1 MESFFTGCAGICP
14 QPVKDVEKTFFY
26 YIICFQHLIN
36 EWIHPFALFLCSITG
51 AYCLVKEGRTPI
63 MKNISDLWNQALGQ
77 IEKKLSKPSFETW
90 MKSTKAHSLQGDTLI
105 ITAPNEFA
113 RDWLESRYLH
123 LIADTIYD
131 LTGEELS
138 IKFVI
143 PQNQNEE
150 EFMPKSPIKK
160 MSKEDEPA
168 DFPQNML
175 NPKYTFDTFVIG
187 SGNRFAHAASL
198 AVAEAPAKAYNP
210 LFIYGGVGLG
220 KTHLMHAIGHYVIEH
235 NPSAKVVYSSSEKF
249 TNEFIN
255 SIRDNKAVD
264 FRNRYRN
271 VDVLLIDDIQ
281 FLAGKEQTQEEFF
294 HTFNTLHEESK
305 QIVISSDR
313 PPKEIPTL
321 EDRLRSRFEWGLI
334 TDITPPDLETRIAI
348 LRKKAKAEGLDIP
361 NEVMLYIAN
370 QIDSNIRE
378 LEGALIRVV
387 AYSSLINK
395 DINADLAAE
404 ALKDIIPSSKPK
416 IITIKDIQRVVG
428 QQFNIKLEDFKA
440 KKRTKSVAFPRQI
453 AMYLSREMT
462 DSSLPKIGE
471 EFGGRDHT
479 TVIHAHEK
487 ISKLLNDDEQL
498 QQQIKEIKEQ
508 LR

>member
-1 MESFFTGCAGICP
+1 ME
-14 QPVKDVEKTFFY
+14 
-26 YIICFQHLIN
+26 
-36 EWIHPFALFLCSITG
+36 
-51 AYCLVKEGRTPI
+51 
-63 MKNISDLWNQALGQ
+63 NIDDLWDQTLQ
-77 IEKKLSKPSFETW
+77 QLQKKVSKPSFETW
-90 MKSTKAHSLQGDTLI
+90 LKSTKAYSLKKNDLT

-113 RDWLESRYLH
+113 RDWLESHYSE
-123 LIADTIYD
+123 LISETLYHV
-131 LTGEELS
+131 TGEELDVRF
-138 IKFVI
+138 II
-143 PQNQNEE
+143 PQSQTEE
-150 EFMPKSPIKK
+150 DFDYTPPNRRKINN
-160 MSKEDEPA
+160 DEPNQ
-168 DFPQNML
+168 FKPSML

-235 NPSAKVVYSSSEKF
+235 NPNAKVVYLSSEKF

-264 FRNRYRN
+264 FRNKYRN

-294 HTFNTLHEESK
+294 HTFNALHEESK

-313 PPKEIPTL
+313 APKEIPTL

-348 LRKKAKAEGLDIP
+348 LRKKARAEGLDIP

-404 ALKDIIPSSKPK
+404 ALKDIIPNSKPK
-416 IITIKDIQRVVG
+416 VIYINDIQKVVG
-428 QQFNIKLEDFKA
+428 QVFQIKLEDFKA
-440 KKRTKSVAFPRQI
+440 KKRTKSVAFPRQV
-453 AMYLSREMT
+453 AMYLSRELT

-487 ISKLLNDDEQL
+487 ISRLAKTDVQL
-498 QQQIKEIKEQ
+498 QKQIEEICEILKQ
-508 LR
+508 

>member
-1 MESFFTGCAGICP
+1 ME
-14 QPVKDVEKTFFY
+14 
-26 YIICFQHLIN
+26 
-36 EWIHPFALFLCSITG
+36 
-51 AYCLVKEGRTPI
+51 
-63 MKNISDLWNQALGQ
+63 NIADLWNNALAN
-77 IEKKLSKPSFETW
+77 IEKKISKPSFDTW
-90 MKSTKAHSLQGDTLI
+90 LKSTKAHSLQGDTLVVK
-105 ITAPNEFA
+105 APNEFA
-113 RDWLESRYLH
+113 RDWLEERYSQ
-123 LIADTIYD
+123 LISGILYD
-131 LTGEELS
+131 ITGEELGV
-138 IKFVI
+138 KFII
-143 PQNQNEE
+143 PQNQSEE
-150 EFMPKSPIKK
+150 EVDLPLPPKKK
-160 MSKEDEPA
+160 KPEEEHQELPLT
-168 DFPQNML
+168 ML

-220 KTHLMHAIGHYVIEH
+220 KTHLMHAIGHYVLDH
-235 NPSAKVVYSSSEKF
+235 NPSAKVVYLSSEKF

-255 SIRDNKAVD
+255 SIRDNKAGD
-264 FRNRYRN
+264 FRDKYRN

-305 QIVISSDR
+305 QIIISSDR

-416 IITIKDIQRVVG
+416 VITIHEIQRVVG
-428 QQFNIKLEDFKA
+428 EHFNVKLEDFKA

-453 AMYLSREMT
+453 AMYLSRELT
-462 DSSLPKIGE
+462 DFSLPKIGE

-487 ISKLLNDDEQL
+487 ISKMLQSDSQFEKQL
-498 QQQIKEIKEQ
+498 KEINELLKV
-508 LR
+508 

>member
-1 MESFFTGCAGICP
+1 
-14 QPVKDVEKTFFY
+14 
-26 YIICFQHLIN
+26 L
-36 EWIHPFALFLCSITG
+36 
-51 AYCLVKEGRTPI
+51 
-63 MKNISDLWNQALGQ
+63 KNIADLWNAALGN
-77 IEKKLSKPSFETW
+77 IEKKISKPSFDTW
-90 MKSTKAHSLQGDTLI
+90 LKSTKAHSLQGDLLV

-113 RDWLESRYLH
+113 RDWLEERYSH
-123 LIADTIYD
+123 LISTI
-131 LTGEELS
+131 LAEITGEELTV
-138 IKFVI
+138 KFII
-143 PQNQNEE
+143 PQNQDEE
-150 EFMPKSPIKK
+150 EI
-160 MSKEDEPA
+160 DLPA
-168 DFPQNML
+168 PQKRAKREEEIVELPQNVL
-175 NPKYTFDTFVIG
+175 NTKYTFDTFVIG

-220 KTHLMHAIGHYVIEH
+220 KTHLMHAIGHYVLDH
-235 NPSAKVVYSSSEKF
+235 NPSAKVVYLSSEKF

-255 SIRDNKAVD
+255 SIRDNKAIE
-264 FRNRYRN
+264 FRNKYRN

-281 FLAGKEQTQEEFF
+281 FLAGKESTQEEFF

-305 QIVISSDR
+305 QIIISSDR
-313 PPKEIPTL
+313 PPREIPTL

-416 IITIKDIQRVVG
+416 IVTILDIQKVVG
-428 QQFNIKLEDFKA
+428 QNYNIKLEDFKA

-453 AMYLSREMT
+453 AMYLSRELT
-462 DSSLPKIGE
+462 DYSLPKIGE

-487 ISKLLNDDEQL
+487 ISKLLQTDSQL
-498 QQQIKEIKEQ
+498 EKQLKEIKEM
-508 LR
+508 LKV

>member
-1 MESFFTGCAGICP
+1 ME
-14 QPVKDVEKTFFY
+14 
-26 YIICFQHLIN
+26 
-36 EWIHPFALFLCSITG
+36 
-51 AYCLVKEGRTPI
+51 
-63 MKNISDLWNQALGQ
+63 NISDLWNSTLKEL
-77 IEKKLSKPSFETW
+77 EKKVSKPSYETW
-90 MKSTKAHSLQGDTLI
+90 LKSTKAYSLKKDVLT

-113 RDWLESRYLH
+113 RDWLESHYSDLISETIIH
-123 LIADTIYD
+123 LMGAELTIRF
-131 LTGEELS
+131 
-138 IKFVI
+138 II
-143 PQNQNEE
+143 PQSQTEE
-150 EFMPKSPIKK
+150 EFDYPPVQKNKTMH
-160 MSKEDEPA
+160 DEPNH
-168 DFPQNML
+168 FPQSML
-175 NPKYTFDTFVIG
+175 NPKYIFDTFVIG

-235 NPSAKVVYSSSEKF
+235 NPNAKVVYLSSEKF

-264 FRNRYRN
+264 FRNKYRN

-294 HTFNTLHEESK
+294 HTFNALHEESK

-395 DINADLAAE
+395 DMNADLAAE
-404 ALKDIIPSSKPK
+404 ALKHIIPNSKPK
-416 IITIKDIQRVVG
+416 IISIYDIQKAVG
-428 QQFNIKLEDFKA
+428 DVFQVKLEDFKA

-453 AMYLSREMT
+453 AMYLSRELT

-487 ISKLLNDDEQL
+487 ISKLLKTDTQL
-498 QQQIKEIKEQ
+498 QRQIEEIRDILK
-508 LR
+508 